1 MGCREVDT
9 QLQQSQVAT
18 VFLLLVPEC
27 VIPFPSQPG
36 AGRSL
41 GNVAGKQRSFIAFPL
56 PALTMFPCICPG
68 LDASPPAS
76 THELTIPNDVSKS
89 KCFLGMSVCVCVCTY
104 MFIYTYIYLCIMCS
118 HLALLNIFRDVPS
131 PCSLILVQ
139 SVGDQSA
146 AQSARWT
153 LLCR

>member
-1 MGCREVDT
+1 MGCREGDT

-36 AGRSL
+36 AGRRL
-41 GNVAGKQRSFIAFPL
+41 GSVAGKQRSSIALPL

-76 THELTIPNDVSKS
+76 THELTIPNDVSES
-89 KCFLGMSVCVCVCTY
+89 RCFLGMSVCVYTQICLY
-104 MFIYTYIYLCIMCS
+104 IHTYIY
-118 HLALLNIFRDVPS
+118 V
-131 PCSLILVQ
+131 
-139 SVGDQSA
+139 
-146 AQSARWT
+146 
-153 LLCR
+153 